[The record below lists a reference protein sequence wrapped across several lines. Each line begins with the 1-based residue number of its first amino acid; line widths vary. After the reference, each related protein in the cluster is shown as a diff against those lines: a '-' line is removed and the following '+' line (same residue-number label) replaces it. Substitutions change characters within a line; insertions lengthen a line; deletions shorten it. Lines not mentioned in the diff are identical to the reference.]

1 MADNT
6 PFQIANLP
14 AGLKEPGIYVTVRSD
29 GDPGLSA
36 ANQRC
41 LLWGYQ
47 SSAATFPPNTPVRAI
62 NQDQVD
68 AGAGATSMLAH
79 AYAAA
84 KSQVPI
90 GAEIYLMPLIAPS
103 GGTAQVISF
112 EITGEPSL
120 GVTSSATTAT
130 AADTMTVKYRGRGV
144 TIGIA
149 AGDAWATIAT
159 NFKTAW
165 DLLLNAP
172 ASCGIS
178 TATLSLTSPHKGL
191 YDNGALEVSF
201 ASNGASGVAAKLGTF
216 VVTGTAG
223 VASAGSML
231 ITMGKHTATVTI
243 TDTETNTAVGTA
255 IVTKILSDSYPIR
268 VAQPAT
274 PTGTV
279 TIYYVNGRPVRPLS
293 ISAVLTGVTTQT
305 VSASV
310 GTVGAGMPTLTSA
323 IANLNQ
329 LDDYYKVWS
338 VFYTTT
344 TELSATAVQV
354 EAQAAPAI
362 LKQTVVI
369 FETTASATSVA
380 NTDITNATT
389 PKLSTSARYMPVW
402 GQFDINAG
410 WENASRIA
418 AAVASETYVAANWN
432 RLELQGDVDAPCL
445 GIHPGDRPTTDE
457 RNTVIA
463 SYRHCPLTVNSE
475 GNVVVTWGGTSYKNK
490 SSKDAKLTKLSGRLT
505 LDYYNS
511 DLVATLEP
519 YVKLKLKSLSE
530 PRTNRATSPR
540 RIEAAVIR
548 WLKRLDDAD
557 LYDGAEALQAAVRA
571 AVVVTPGRVDV
582 NIPFNP
588 PADID
593 IIAPVGILT

>member
-6 PFQIANLP
+6 PFQVANLP

-47 SSAATFPPNTPVRAI
+47 SSTATFPPNAPIRAI

-103 GGTAQVISF
+103 SGTAQIVTV
-112 EITGEPSL
+112 EITGEPTA
-120 GVTSSATTAT
+120 GVTSTATTAT
-130 AADTMTVKYRGRGV
+130 AADTVTVKYRGRGV
-144 TIGIA
+144 TVGIA

-159 NFKTAW
+159 NIKTAW

-172 ASCGIS
+172 ASCTRS
-178 TATLSLTSPHKGL
+178 SAALSFTNPHKGL
-191 YDNGALEVSF
+191 YDNGAIEVSF
-201 ASNGASGVAAKLGTF
+201 ASNGASGVAATFGTIAF
-216 VVTGTAG
+216 SGTAGMTGTAT
-223 VASAGSML
+223 V
-231 ITMGKHTATVTI
+231 TMGKHTAVAVITSGDILTVSSAAV
-243 TDTETNTAVGTA
+243 TA
-255 IVTKILSDSYPIR
+255 KLRSDNYPIR
-268 VAQPAT
+268 AAEPAIL
-274 PTGTV
+274 TGTI
-279 TIYYVNGRPVRPLS
+279 TLYFVNDRPIRPLS
-293 ISAVLTGVTTQT
+293 VSCTLQTVTTQT
-305 VSASV
+305 VTATV
-310 GTVGAGMPTLTSA
+310 GTAGAGVPTLTSA

-338 VFYTTT
+338 IFYTTT

-389 PKLSTSARYMPVW
+389 PKLNASARYMPVW

-410 WENASRIA
+410 WENAARIA

-457 RNTVIA
+457 RNIVIA

-571 AVVVTPGRVDV
+571 AVVISPGRVDV